1 LSFEELAAR
10 HEDISA
16 AHAKTCE
23 WIFDRQDIGYTEWL
37 SHGRDIFWIS
47 GKPGSGKSTLMKFL
61 LSKRNRVRQY
71 FYPTGSAQVVVAS
84 FFFWSTGTA
93 MQRSLIGLFRSLLFQ
108 ILSQAPQLVPLV
120 FHNDIQHHWRNHN
133 SIPEEWPIDRLYR
146 TFTILSTQQDV
157 ELRIL
162 LLIDGLDEFEGN
174 HTDRVRLLSLLIE
187 VSTPEE
193 TQKAR
198 FAVCAASR
206 EENIFHDMLKD
217 YPRLRMQDLTFSD
230 IQTYVNDTLA
240 QYPRMME
247 FRKFNGTEVES
258 FERAIIDKAS
268 GVFLWVTMAVKS
280 LLQGLS
286 DRDTISELRARLEEL
301 PPELH
306 DLYMNMLGKID
317 ERHKDQARLI
327 FGLVLLSTEPPSPWT
342 ISLAEDGPDT
352 AIMIPVSDYN
362 AEDVSGRSREME
374 GRIRSRCAG
383 MLELNVHT
391 TATFNSWSETQPLVS
406 EACTVSVIHKSV
418 RDFFKS
424 PSGRGFLS
432 PAHNTRGSDPAIALF
447 CS

>member
-1 LSFEELAAR
+1 MAFPR
-10 HEDISA
+10 
-16 AHAKTCE
+16 K
-23 WIFDRQDIGYTEWL
+23 
-37 SHGRDIFWIS
+37 DIFWIS

-61 LSKRNRVRQY
+61 LGKRNRVHQY

-84 FFFWSTGTA
+84 FFFRSTGTA
-93 MQRSLIGLFRSLLFQ
+93 MQRSLIGLLRSLLFQ
-108 ILSQAPQLVPLV
+108 ILSQALQLVPVV
-120 FHNDIQHHWRNHN
+120 FHNDIQHHWRDQY
-133 SIPEEWPIDRLYR
+133 SIPEEWQIDRLYR

-174 HTDRVRLLSLLIE
+174 HTDRVRPLNLLIK

-193 TQKAR
+193 TQKAW
-198 FAVCAASR
+198 FAVCATGR
-206 EENIFHDMLKD
+206 EENISHDMLKD
-217 YPRLRMQDLTFSD
+217 YPRLRMQDLTFPD
-230 IQTYVNDTLA
+230 IKTYVNDTLA

-327 FGLVLLSTEPPSPWT
+327 FGVVLLSTEPPSPWT
-342 ISLAEDGPDT
+342 ISLAEDGLDT
-352 AIMIPVSDYN
+352 AIMIPVSDYK
-362 AEDVSGRSREME
+362 AEDASGRSREME

-391 TATFNSWSETQPLVS
+391 TATFNSETQPLVS
-406 EACTVSVIHKSV
+406 EACAVSVIHKSV

-424 PSGRGFLS
+424 SSGRGFLS